1 MICLLTFFLAFVSE
15 SEVLTRLALS
25 PKCQFVCAL
34 KLIMQIIQKK
44 DTIKIPYCILKQ
56 DRIPMEELLTSEEL
70 IKIQDSGQNG
80 RMQFIVQ

>member
-1 MICLLTFFLAFVSE
+1 
-15 SEVLTRLALS
+15 
-25 PKCQFVCAL
+25 
-34 KLIMQIIQKK
+34 MQIIQKK